1 MSRFLWLSL
10 IFCVCVSLL
19 WWPGARNQ
27 ESIFELIERERA
39 WQTEHL
45 GFDLVDAVDQSLISI
60 QNFIFQSPIPT
71 GDRSTLRR
79 STGAVD
85 HEIEG
90 AVHRVSQEP
99 YFQAMFALIVLAI
112 GRVLV
117 TSLLALMMIPI
128 LGSVVVDAMCARE
141 IRHVKFL
148 PSDSFQFRIA
158 ITAIFILIEVM
169 FILSLVPVWIDPFWI
184 LGGFLL
190 MSFSLHRLIT
200 HYYK

>member
-27 ESIFELIERERA
+27 SSIFELIERERA

-45 GFDLVDAVDQSLISI
+45 GFDLVNAVDNQLISI

-71 GDRSTLRR
+71 GDRSTLRH
-79 STGAVD
+79 STGVVD
-85 HEIEG
+85 YEIEG
-90 AVHRVSQEP
+90 AVTRVSQEP

-117 TSLLALMMIPI
+117 TGLLALLMIPI
-128 LGSVVVDAMCARE
+128 LGAAVVDALCSRE

-148 PSDSFQFRIA
+148 PSDSFQFRISMSA
-158 ITAIFILIEVM
+158 FFILIELIFV
-169 FILSLVPVWIDPFWI
+169 LSLAPVWIDPFWI

-190 MSFSLHRLIT
+190 MILSVHRFIT
-200 HYYK
+200 HYFK

>member
-1 MSRFLWLSL
+1 M
-10 IFCVCVSLL
+10 
-19 WWPGARNQ
+19 
-27 ESIFELIERERA
+27 IERERT

-45 GFDLVDAVDQSLISI
+45 GFDLVDAVDRQLISI
-60 QNFIFQSPIPT
+60 QNLIFQSPIPT
-71 GDRSTLRR
+71 GDRSTLRHP
-79 STGAVD
+79 TGVVD

-90 AVHRVSQEP
+90 AVRRVSQEP

-117 TSLLALMMIPI
+117 TGLLALLMIPVF
-128 LGSVVVDAMCARE
+128 GSVVVDAMCARE

-158 ITAIFILIEVM
+158 MGAFFILIEVM
-169 FILSLVPVWIDPFWI
+169 FVLSLAPVWIDPFWI

-190 MSFSLHRLIT
+190 MGFCLHRLIT

>member
-27 ESIFELIERERA
+27 ASIFELIERERA
-39 WQTEHL
+39 WQTAHL
-45 GFDLVDAVDQSLISI
+45 GFDLVDSVDQSLISI
-60 QNFIFQSPIPT
+60 QNLIFQSPIPT
-71 GDRSTLRR
+71 GDRSTLRHP
-79 STGAVD
+79 TGAVD
-85 HEIEG
+85 HEIQG

-117 TSLLALMMIPI
+117 TGLLALLMIPI

-148 PSDSFQFRIA
+148 PSDSFQFRLA
-158 ITAIFILIEVM
+158 MGAFFVLNEVM
-169 FILSLVPVWIDPFWI
+169 FVLSLAPVWIDPFWI
-184 LGGFLL
+184 LVGFLL
-190 MSFSLHRLIT
+190 MGFCLHRLIT

>member
-10 IFCVCVSLL
+10 IFCICVSLL

-27 ESIFELIERERA
+27 ASIFELIERERA

-45 GFDLVDAVDQSLISI
+45 GFDLVDAIDTQLISI

-71 GDRSTLRR
+71 GDRSTLRH
-79 STGAVD
+79 SIGAVD

-90 AVHRVSQEP
+90 AVTRVSQEP
-99 YFQAMFALIVLAI
+99 YLQSMCALILFAI
-112 GRVLV
+112 GVVFVRG
-117 TSLLALMMIPI
+117 LLALVIIPI
-128 LGSVVVDAMCARE
+128 VGAVVVDAMFARE

-148 PSDSFQFRIA
+148 PSDYFQFRLAIA
-158 ITAIFILIEVM
+158 AFFVLIEVM
-169 FILSLVPVWIDPFWI
+169 FVLSLAPVWIDPFWI

-190 MSFSLHRLIT
+190 IGFSIHRLIT

>member
-27 ESIFELIERERA
+27 ASIFELIKRERS

-45 GFDLVDAVDQSLISI
+45 GFDLVDAVDRQLISI
-60 QNFIFQSPIPT
+60 QNLIFQSPIPT
-71 GDRSTLRR
+71 GDRSTLRHP
-79 STGAVD
+79 TGAVD
-85 HEIEG
+85 HEIQG

-117 TSLLALMMIPI
+117 TGLLALLMIPI
-128 LGSVVVDAMCARE
+128 LGAVVVDAMCARE

>member
-10 IFCVCVSLL
+10 IFGVCASLL

-27 ESIFELIERERA
+27 ASIFELIERERA
-39 WQTEHL
+39 WQSEHL
-45 GFDLVDAVDQSLISI
+45 GFDLVNAVDNQLISI

-71 GDRSTLRR
+71 GDRSTLRH
-79 STGAVD
+79 SIGAVD

-90 AVHRVSQEP
+90 AVTRVSQEP
-99 YFQAMFALIVLAI
+99 YFQAMIALIVLAI

-117 TSLLALMMIPI
+117 TGLLTLLMIPI
-128 LGSVVVDAMCARE
+128 LGAVVVDAMCTRE

-158 ITAIFILIEVM
+158 IASFFILIEVM
-169 FILSLVPVWIDPFWI
+169 FVLSLAPVWIDPFWI
-184 LGGFLL
+184 LMGFFL
-190 MSFSLHRLIT
+190 MGLSTHRAIT
-200 HYYK
+200 HYFK

>member
-45 GFDLVDAVDQSLISI
+45 GFDLVDAVDRQLISI
-60 QNFIFQSPIPT
+60 QNLIFQSPIPT
-71 GDRSTLRR
+71 GDRSTLRHP
-79 STGAVD
+79 TGAVD

-90 AVHRVSQEP
+90 AVRRVSQEP

-117 TSLLALMMIPI
+117 TGLLALLMIPVF
-128 LGSVVVDAMCARE
+128 GSVVVDAMCARE

-158 ITAIFILIEVM
+158 MGAFFILIEVM
-169 FILSLVPVWIDPFWI
+169 FVLSLAPVWIDPFWI

-190 MSFSLHRLIT
+190 MGFCLHRLIT

>member
-10 IFCVCVSLL
+10 IFCICVSLL

-27 ESIFELIERERA
+27 ANIFELIERERT
-39 WQTEHL
+39 WQTENL
-45 GFDLVDAVDQSLISI
+45 GFDLVDAVDNHLISI
-60 QNFIFQSPIPT
+60 QNFIFQSPIPN
-71 GDRSTLRR
+71 GDRSTLRH
-79 STGAVD
+79 STGVVD

-90 AVHRVSQEP
+90 AVNRVSQEP

-117 TSLLALMMIPI
+117 TGLLALLMIPI
-128 LGSVVVDAMCARE
+128 LGAVVVDAMCTRE

-158 ITAIFILIEVM
+158 IASFFILIEVM
-169 FILSLVPVWIDPFWI
+169 FILSLAPVWIDPFWI
-184 LGGFLL
+184 LMGFFLL
-190 MSFSLHRLIT
+190 GFSTHRAIT
-200 HYYK
+200 HYFK

>member
-19 WWPGARNQ
+19 WWPGTRNQ
-27 ESIFELIERERA
+27 ASIFELIERERA

-45 GFDLVDAVDQSLISI
+45 GFDLVDSVDQSLISI
-60 QNFIFQSPIPT
+60 QNLIFQSPIPK
-71 GDRSTLRR
+71 GDRSTLRH
-79 STGAVD
+79 SIGAVD

-90 AVHRVSQEP
+90 AVTRVSQEP

-112 GRVLV
+112 GRILV
-117 TSLLALMMIPI
+117 TGLLALLMIPI
-128 LGSVVVDAMCARE
+128 LGAVVVDAMCARE

-158 ITAIFILIEVM
+158 IAVFFVLIEVM
-169 FILSLVPVWIDPFWI
+169 FVLSLAPVWIDPFWI
-184 LGGFLL
+184 LVGFLL
-190 MSFSLHRLIT
+190 MGFCLHRLIT